1 LAIRPRGFPP
11 MPYFFARRQG
21 DLVEITGADARHL
34 ARSLRARPGE
44 RVSVVEP
51 AGRLLT
57 VRLESVGPA
66 VAVGRV
72 EAEVEPRPPARRSGR
87 WRTARRSSS
96 AARAAGRRPG
106 SPWPATASAA
116 SARAT
121 CAPTPRRWRAWSWG
135 WVRQTINPDDQTP
148 GNWSTPP

>member
-1 LAIRPRGFPP
+1 

-66 VAVGRV
+66 VVVGRV
-72 EAEVEPRPPARRSGR
+72 EAEVEHRPEAPRAVTVGAAMLPA
-87 WRTARRSSS
+87 S
-96 AARAAGRRPG
+96 ALELVLSRCTEAGAAGF
-106 SPWPATASAA
+106 AL
-116 SARAT
+116 
-121 CAPTPRRWRAWSWG
+121 
-135 WVRQTINPDDQTP
+135 VD
-148 GNWSTPP
+148 